1 MKIGD
6 TVKVI
11 KIADLADKMEV
22 SHTLGMVGKIY
33 CTYPHRYMV
42 EFDTKECYCYS
53 QFELE
58 VVE

>member
-11 KIADLADKMEV
+11 KIADLADAQEV
-22 SHTLGMVGKIY
+22 SHTVGMVGKIY
-33 CTYPHRYMV
+33 HKIKNLFMV